1 MSAVINQSKFNFSFI
16 TIMLAIFG
24 WFVIPAAMI
33 LVILGVCTIVV
44 HRAFYYLFAYHH
56 GAIPAFGVMGLI
68 FFAGA
73 CFAWLSI
80 MGYREYVFKPLLRKR
95 VERENEGWEHC

>member
-1 MSAVINQSKFNFSFI
+1 MSAVINRNKFNFSLT
-16 TIMLAIFG
+16 TILFAIVG
-24 WFVIPAAMI
+24 WFAIPAAMI
-33 LVILGVCTIVV
+33 LLTLAVCTILV
-44 HRAFYYLFAYHH
+44 HRTFYYLFTYHH
-56 GAIPAFGVMGLI
+56 GTVSAFGVMGVI

-95 VERENEGWEHC
+95 VERDQEEWEHC